1 MKKLSGI
8 AVVAAAVILVSLP
21 EAPVLAENAP
31 NTNAAPSTAAT
42 PTPAAPA
49 PATTTEPAKGSKKK
63 KVARM
68 ARHNAEPKSYLHL
81 VPLEKMF

>member
-8 AVVAAAVILVSLP
+8 AAVAAAVILVSLP

-42 PTPAAPA
+42 PAPAAAPA
-49 PATTTEPAKGSKKK
+49 TEPAKRSKKK

-68 ARHNAEPKSYLHL
+68 ARHNAEPKPYLHL
-81 VPLEKMF
+81 VPFEKMF